1 MVFVVV
7 FFFKQVVGRYIKQ
20 GTLWRRAVCN
30 NQSQNISSM
39 PFDCVFYCISM
50 LAKQC
55 NTFCLVQGPLLNLA
69 ICYNLQHRSHRKEP
83 ELHLSRNRICRN
95 LHKQT
100 CTHAQIFMHE
110 RTFTHAHKHVKSR
123 THACDTNSIAFEEA
137 REAQADVREGEEKQL
152 GREIVN
158 F

>member
-1 MVFVVV
+1 
-7 FFFKQVVGRYIKQ
+7 
-20 GTLWRRAVCN
+20 
-30 NQSQNISSM
+30 M

-100 CTHAQIFMHE
+100 
-110 RTFTHAHKHVKSR
+110 FTHAHKHVKSR